1 MTPAAPNSALPLK
14 AEKGT
19 GHRAQPRVAVP
30 LSKRKRAGGEM
41 TPARFVAAAI
51 PEGTAG

>member
-19 GHRAQPRVAVP
+19 GHSQEWLCHEPQ
-30 LSKRKRAGGEM
+30 KQKG
-41 TPARFVAAAI
+41 
-51 PEGTAG
+51 PEGK